1 VDKDGGQ
8 EGKKRREKEKKG
20 EKKIRRKRE
29 KIGRK
34 KEIENRKMEIKKRE
48 GYYRHFTLLSTLH
61 SREKLFCQM
70 FFSKWFQLHHRIRS
84 TSTATAGADTDA
96 ATAVPNAPAMCQARL
111 LG

>member
-8 EGKKRREKEKKG
+8 EEKREEKRKRRERKNWKE
-20 EKKIRRKRE
+20 
-29 KIGRK
+29 
-34 KEIENRKMEIKKRE
+34 KEIENRKMEIKRRE
-48 GYYRHFTLLSTLH
+48 GYYRHFTVLSTLH
-61 SREKLFCQM
+61 SQEKLFCHT

-84 TSTATAGADTDA
+84 TITATAEADTDA